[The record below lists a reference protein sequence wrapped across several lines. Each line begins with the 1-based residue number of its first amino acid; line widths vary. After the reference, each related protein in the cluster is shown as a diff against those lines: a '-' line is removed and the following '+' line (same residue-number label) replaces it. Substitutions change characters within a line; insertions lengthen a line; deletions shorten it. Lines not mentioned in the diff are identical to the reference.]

1 MRKFKNLVIGG
12 IENKVVNLILI
23 TVALLIVLFAVAGV
37 YQNRTLTA
45 LSTEAGERQKSET
58 AALTTEVLDTVTRIS
73 IDRMTT
79 REARIVDE
87 MFRGVKAQ
95 VTLLAQYAQVMFA
108 SPESYAPGLP
118 GGPETVTP
126 GRLGAY
132 IVMAAGVEPQDLLDH
147 GIPASSLADVMVSL
161 CSAADSGNI
170 YLGLEEGA
178 FIKADTGSD
187 TWFLPDGTPR
197 DYDPR
202 QRDWYRSAAE
212 AGGLV
217 FHINTEDFSTVAFCV
232 EAAMPVYVDGQL
244 RAVAGADI
252 FRADMESV
260 LQDAVEDGG
269 YRIIVDQDGRVI
281 YSPNEEI
288 FHTYGSD
295 STLNLRQSTNE
306 ALSALVNDAFEDKTD
321 VRLVRIEEQDFYMIG
336 APIPSA
342 GWVLLSAF
350 GKEQL
355 NAPVVQLQASYDSV
369 QMETVAAYRAQSGRA
384 QTTIIVAVCLLTA
397 LMLAMA
403 IVLGKRIVKPLN
415 AITNRLANLREG
427 DMEFKMEDTY
437 RTGDEIEVLAESFAT
452 ISHKTVQYVHEVT
465 RVTAE
470 KERISTELHMAN
482 QIQES
487 MLPSIFPA
495 FPDRREFDIYATMEP
510 AKEVGGDFYD
520 FFLIDEDHLC
530 MVMADV
536 SGKGVPAA
544 LFMMASKIILQSC
557 AMLGSSPAEILA
569 KTNEAICSN
578 NKMQMFVTVWLGILE
593 ISTGKLTT
601 ASAGH
606 EYPALQ
612 QGCDYA
618 LYRDKHGF
626 VIGGLDGVRYKE
638 CEIQLQPGD
647 RIFVYTDGVPEA
659 TNASNE
665 LFGTQRMLDALNEN
679 PEASPEETLHDVRRA
694 VNAFVNGA
702 EQFDDLTM
710 MCLLYRGPKDGA
722 AQRSEEITARS
733 SKG

>member
-58 AALTTEVLDTVTRIS
+58 AALTTELLDTVTRIS

-161 CSAADSGNI
+161 CGAADSGNI

-217 FHINTEDFSTVAFCV
+217 FHINTEDFSTGAFCV

-295 STLNLRQSTNE
+295 TTLNLRQSTNE
-306 ALSALVNDAFEDKTD
+306 ALSALVNDAFGDKTD

-437 RTGDEIEVLAESFAT
+437 RTGDEIEVLAESFAA

-612 QGCDYA
+612 HGCDYA

-710 MCLLYRGPKDGA
+710 MCLLYRGPKDSA

-733 SKG
+733 SKA